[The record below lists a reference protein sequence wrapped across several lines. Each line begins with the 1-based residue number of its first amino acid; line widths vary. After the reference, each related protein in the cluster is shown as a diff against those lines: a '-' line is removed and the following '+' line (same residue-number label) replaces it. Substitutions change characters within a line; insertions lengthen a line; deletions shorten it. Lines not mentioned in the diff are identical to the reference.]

1 MNKYKSKVLNY
12 KDGIIGRLYHNL
24 KWVFGFYKMYM
35 GRILLYALVEVLRLA
50 VDFFI
55 TYKVGN
61 IVDFAIEK
69 NSQKVVAM
77 GIFYILLFVANA
89 VLSISSNR
97 LAAWNY
103 NTMQA
108 DMVKKLFNKVVKAD
122 WEELTAFHSGDLIT
136 RMSNDSKTISQNVT
150 IFLTTIITQTMM
162 IIASLAVIL
171 YNDASMIVVVLI
183 VGPIIACS
191 SRIFMNKIY
200 ASQAEIRKIESRETA
215 YNKESFHNIQ
225 AVKAFGL
232 ADEFYGRIKD
242 LEEERYKADMKSNF
256 FSLMSWIVT
265 YLAGILSGIICIG
278 WAFFRVNS
286 GVMTFG
292 ALTVVIMMAYRIA
305 VAGKALLQQ
314 IPISLQLTVAIE
326 RVREVIDI
334 HDEKLIETAAYEKFA
349 AETDKN
355 GVSVRVDNMS
365 FAYKTGRQI
374 FNQVNLEAN
383 PGEIIA
389 LVGPSGEGK
398 TTMLRLLLGI
408 LKAGSGDVYAQLPEE
423 NGEKFSFSTE
433 TRSLIAYVPQG
444 NTMLSGTIRENMLLI
459 APEATDEEIIDA
471 LKQACAYDFVQKL
484 PDGINHNIGE
494 SGIGFS
500 EGQNQRLAI
509 ARAILRKTPI
519 LLMDEATSA
528 LDVATERKVLSNLMK
543 KDTKRTCILTTHRPS
558 VLSACDR
565 VYRISDTKVTVI
577 NDAEI
582 QQLMNEF

>member
-1 MNKYKSKVLNY
+1 MNKYKTKVLNY

-24 KWVFGFYKMYM
+24 KWVFSFYKMYM
-35 GRILLYALVEVLRLA
+35 GRILLYALVEILRLA
-50 VDFFI
+50 VSFYI
-55 TYKVGN
+55 TYKLGN
-61 IVDFAIEK
+61 VVDLMLDK
-69 NSQKVVAM
+69 NSDRIIAM
-77 GIFYILLFVANA
+77 GVFYIILFVANA
-89 VLSISSNR
+89 FLSISSNR
-97 LAAWNY
+97 LSAWNY

-108 DMVKKLFNKVVKAD
+108 DMVKKLFKKVVKAD
-122 WEELTAFHSGDLIT
+122 WEELTAFHSGDLIA
-136 RMSNDSKTISQNVT
+136 RMSNDSKTISLNVSV
-150 IFLTTIITQTMM
+150 FLTTIITQSIM
-162 IIASLAVIL
+162 IIASLLVIL
-171 YNDASMIVVVLI
+171 LNDASMILVVI
-183 VGPIIACS
+183 IIAPVIAFS

-232 ADEFYGRIKD
+232 ADEFYGRIKQ
-242 LEEERYKADMKSNF
+242 LEDDRYAADMKSNF
-256 FSLMSWIVT
+256 YSLMSWIIT
-265 YLAGILSGIICIG
+265 YLAGIFSAIICIG
-278 WAFFRVNS
+278 WAFYRVNS
-286 GVMTFG
+286 GAMTIG

-305 VAGKALLQQ
+305 LAGKALLQQ

-334 HDEKLIETAAYEKFA
+334 HDEKLVETAAYEKFA
-349 AETDKN
+349 SQTDKN
-355 GVSVRVDNMS
+355 GVAVHVDDMS
-365 FAYKTGRQI
+365 FAYKTGRKI
-374 FNQVNLEAN
+374 FDQVHLEAN

-398 TTMLRLLLGI
+398 TTMLRILLGI
-408 LKAGSGDVYAQLPEE
+408 LKAGSGEVYTQLPDT
-423 NGEKFSFSTE
+423 GEKYSFSTE

-528 LDVATERKVLSNLMK
+528 LDVATERKVLNNLMK
-543 KDTKRTCILTTHRPS
+543 KDSKRTCILTTHRPS

-577 NDAEI
+577 NEAEI

>member
-1 MNKYKSKVLNY
+1 MGKYKNKVLNY
-12 KDGIIGRLYHNL
+12 KDGIILRLYQNL
-24 KWVFGFYKMYM
+24 KWAFSFYKMYM
-35 GRILLYALVEVLRLA
+35 GRILLYAFTEILRLG
-50 VDFFI
+50 VDFLI
-55 TYKVGN
+55 TYKIGN

-69 NSQKVVAM
+69 DTEKVIAM
-77 GIFYILLFVANA
+77 GLLYIGLFIANA
-89 VLSISSNR
+89 FLSISSNR

-108 DMVKKLFNKVVKAD
+108 DMVKKVFNKVLKAD
-122 WEELTAFHSGDLIT
+122 WEELTAFHSGDLIS

-150 IFLTTIITQTMM
+150 TFLTTIITQSLMV
-162 IIASLAVIL
+162 IVSLAVIL
-171 YNDASMIVVVLI
+171 MNDASMILVVVVI
-183 VGPIIACS
+183 APIIVFS
-191 SRIFMNKIY
+191 SRIFMRKIY
-200 ASQAEIRKIESRETA
+200 DSQAEIRQIESREVA

-232 ADEFYGRIKD
+232 ADEFYDRIQQ
-242 LEEERYKADMKSNF
+242 LEADRYKADMKSNL

-265 YLAGILSGIICIG
+265 YLAGIFSGIICIG
-278 WAFFRVNS
+278 WAFYRVDS
-286 GVMTFG
+286 GAMTFG

-305 VAGKALLQQ
+305 VAGKAILQQ
-314 IPISLQLTVAIE
+314 IPVSIQLTVAIE
-326 RVREVIDI
+326 RVREIINI
-334 HDEKLIETAAYEKFA
+334 HNEKLVETAEYEKFA
-349 AETDKN
+349 VQTDKN
-355 GVSVRVDNMS
+355 GVAVHVDNMC

-374 FNQVNLEAN
+374 FDNVNLEAN

-398 TTMLRLLLGI
+398 TTMLRILLGI
-408 LKAGSGDVYAQLPEE
+408 LKAGSGDVYAQLPVE
-423 NGEKFSFSTE
+423 NGEKYSFSTE

-444 NTMLSGTIRENMLLI
+444 NTMLSGTIKENMQLI
-459 APEATDEEIIDA
+459 APDATDEEIIDA
-471 LKQACAYDFVQKL
+471 LQQACAYDFVKKL
-484 PDGINHNIGE
+484 PDGIYHNIGE
-494 SGIGFS
+494 SGVGFS

-565 VYRISDTKVTVI
+565 VYRISDTKVNVI
-577 NDAEI
+577 NEAEI
-582 QQLMNEF
+582 QQLMNDF

>member
-12 KDGIIGRLYHNL
+12 KDGIILRLYHNL
-24 KWVFGFYKMYM
+24 KWVFSFYKMYM
-35 GRILLYALVEVLRLA
+35 GRILLYTLVEVCRLA
-50 VDFFI
+50 VDFLI

-61 IVDFAIEK
+61 VVDFAIEK
-69 NSQKVVAM
+69 NTDKVVSM
-77 GIFYILLFVANA
+77 GLFYIGLFVVNA

-97 LAAWNY
+97 ISAWNY

-108 DMVKKLFNKVVKAD
+108 DMVKKLFNKVVKSD

-136 RMSNDSKTISQNVT
+136 RMSNDSKTISMNVT
-150 IFLTTIITQTMM
+150 TFLTTIITQSMM
-162 IIASLAVIL
+162 ILVSLAVIL
-171 YNDASMIVVVLI
+171 INDASMILVVVI
-183 VGPIIACS
+183 VAPIIALS
-191 SRIFMNKIY
+191 SRIFMRKIY
-200 ASQAEIRKIESRETA
+200 DSQAEIRRIESRETA

-232 ADEFYGRIKD
+232 ADEFYGRIKL
-242 LEEERYKADMKSNF
+242 LEEERYAADMKSNF
-256 FSLMSWIVT
+256 YSLMSWVVT
-265 YLAGILSGIICIG
+265 YLSGIISAIICIG
-278 WAFFRVNS
+278 WAFFRVES
-286 GVMTFG
+286 GAMTFG
-292 ALTVVIMMAYRIA
+292 ALTIVIMMAYRIA

-326 RVREVIDI
+326 RVREVINI
-334 HDEKLIETAAYEKFA
+334 HDEKLVETAAYEKFA
-349 AETDKN
+349 VETDKN
-355 GVSVRVDNMS
+355 GVSVHVDDMS

-374 FNQVNLEAN
+374 FNNVRLEAN

-398 TTMLRLLLGI
+398 TTMLRILLGI
-408 LKAGSGDVYAQLPEE
+408 LKAGAGDVYAQLPDS
-423 NGEKFSFSTE
+423 GEKYAFSTE

-444 NTMLSGTIRENMLLI
+444 NTMLSGTIKENMQLI

-471 LKQACAYDFVQKL
+471 LKQSCAYDFVQKL
-484 PDGINHNIGE
+484 PDGIYHNIGE
-494 SGIGFS
+494 SGVGFS

-565 VYRISDTKVTVI
+565 VYRICDTKVTVI
-577 NDAEI
+577 NEAEI
-582 QQLMNEF
+582 QQLMNDF

>member
-1 MNKYKSKVLNY
+1 MGKYKNKVLNY
-12 KDGIIGRLYHNL
+12 KDGIIIRLYQNL
-24 KWVFGFYKMYM
+24 KWAFSFYKMYM
-35 GRILLYALVEVLRLA
+35 GRILLYAFTEILRLG

-55 TYKVGN
+55 TYKIGN

-69 NSQKVVAM
+69 DTEKVIAM
-77 GIFYILLFVANA
+77 GLLYIGLFIANA
-89 VLSISSNR
+89 FLSISSNR

-108 DMVKKLFNKVVKAD
+108 DMVKKVFNKVLKAD
-122 WEELTAFHSGDLIT
+122 WEELTAFHSGDLIS

-150 IFLTTIITQTMM
+150 TFLTTIITQSLMV
-162 IIASLAVIL
+162 IVSLAVIL
-171 YNDASMIVVVLI
+171 MNDASMILVVVVI
-183 VGPIIACS
+183 APIIVFS
-191 SRIFMNKIY
+191 SRIFMRKIY
-200 ASQAEIRKIESRETA
+200 DSQAEIRQIESREVA

-232 ADEFYGRIKD
+232 ADEFYDRIQQ
-242 LEEERYKADMKSNF
+242 LEADRYKADMKSNL

-265 YLAGILSGIICIG
+265 YLAGIFSGIICIG
-278 WAFFRVNS
+278 WAFYRVDS
-286 GVMTFG
+286 GAMTFG

-305 VAGKALLQQ
+305 VAGKAILQQ
-314 IPISLQLTVAIE
+314 IPVSIQLTVAIE
-326 RVREVIDI
+326 RVREIINI
-334 HDEKLIETAAYEKFA
+334 HNEKLVETAEYEKFA
-349 AETDKN
+349 VQTYKN
-355 GVSVRVDNMS
+355 GVAVHVDNMS

-374 FNQVNLEAN
+374 FDNVNLEAN

-398 TTMLRLLLGI
+398 TTMLRILLGI
-408 LKAGSGDVYAQLPEE
+408 LKAGSGDVYAQLPVE
-423 NGEKFSFSTE
+423 NGEKYSFSTE

-444 NTMLSGTIRENMLLI
+444 NTMLSGTIKENMQLI
-459 APEATDEEIIDA
+459 APDATDEEIIDA
-471 LKQACAYDFVQKL
+471 LQQACAYDFVKKL
-484 PDGINHNIGE
+484 PDGIYHNIGE
-494 SGIGFS
+494 SGVGFS

-565 VYRISDTKVTVI
+565 VYRISDTKVNVI
-577 NDAEI
+577 NEAEI
-582 QQLMNEF
+582 QQLMNDF

>member
-24 KWVFGFYKMYM
+24 KWVFSFYKMYM
-35 GRILLYALVEVLRLA
+35 GRILLYALAETLRLA
-50 VDFFI
+50 VDFLI

-69 NSQKVVAM
+69 NSQKVIAM
-77 GIFYILLFVANA
+77 GMFYILLFIANA
-89 VLSISSNR
+89 FLSISSNR

-150 IFLTTIITQTMM
+150 IFLTTIITQSLMV
-162 IIASLAVIL
+162 IASLAVIL

-183 VGPIIACS
+183 IAPIIAFS

-200 ASQAEIRKIESRETA
+200 GSQAEIRKIESRETA

-232 ADEFYGRIKD
+232 ADEFYGRIKA

-256 FSLMSWIVT
+256 YSLMSWIVT
-265 YLAGILSGIICIG
+265 YLSGILSGIICIG
-278 WAFFRVNS
+278 WAFYRVNS

-326 RVREVIDI
+326 RVREVINI
-334 HDEKLIETAAYEKFA
+334 NDEKLVETAAFEKFA
-349 AETDKN
+349 AETDKT
-355 GVSVRVDNMS
+355 GVSVNVDDMS

-374 FNQVNLEAN
+374 FNQVHLEAH

-408 LKAGSGDVYAQLPEE
+408 LKAGSGDVYAQLPDAS
-423 NGEKFSFSTE
+423 GEKYSFSTE

-459 APEATDEEIIDA
+459 APDATDEEIIDA

>member
-1 MNKYKSKVLNY
+1 MGKYKNKVLNY
-12 KDGIIGRLYHNL
+12 KDGIILRLYHNL
-24 KWVFGFYKMYM
+24 KWAFSFYKMYM
-35 GRILLYALVEVLRLA
+35 GRILLYAFTEILRLA
-50 VDFFI
+50 VDFLI
-55 TYKVGN
+55 TYKIGN

-69 NSQKVVAM
+69 DTEKVIAM
-77 GIFYILLFVANA
+77 GLLYIGLFIVNA
-89 VLSISSNR
+89 FLSISSNR

-108 DMVKKLFNKVVKAD
+108 DMVKKVFNKVLKAD
-122 WEELTAFHSGDLIT
+122 WEELTAFHSGDLIS

-150 IFLTTIITQTMM
+150 TFLTTIITQSLMV
-162 IIASLAVIL
+162 IVSLAVIL
-171 YNDASMIVVVLI
+171 MNDASMILVVVVI
-183 VGPIIACS
+183 APIIVFS
-191 SRIFMNKIY
+191 SRIFMRKIY
-200 ASQAEIRKIESRETA
+200 DSQAEIRQIESREVA

-232 ADEFYGRIKD
+232 ADEFYDRIQQ
-242 LEEERYKADMKSNF
+242 LEADRYKADMKSNL

-265 YLAGILSGIICIG
+265 YLAGIFSGIICIG
-278 WAFFRVNS
+278 WAFYRVDS
-286 GVMTFG
+286 GAMTFG

-305 VAGKALLQQ
+305 VAGKAILQQ
-314 IPISLQLTVAIE
+314 IPVSIQLTVAIE
-326 RVREVIDI
+326 RVREIINI
-334 HDEKLIETAAYEKFA
+334 HNEKLVETAEYEKFA
-349 AETDKN
+349 VQSDKN
-355 GVSVRVDNMS
+355 GVAVHVDNMS

-374 FNQVNLEAN
+374 FDTVNLEAN

-398 TTMLRLLLGI
+398 TTMLRILLGI
-408 LKAGSGDVYAQLPEE
+408 LKAGSGDVYAQLPVE
-423 NGEKFSFSTE
+423 NGEKYSFSTE

-444 NTMLSGTIRENMLLI
+444 NTMLSGTIKENMQLI
-459 APEATDEEIIDA
+459 APDATDEEIIDA
-471 LKQACAYDFVQKL
+471 LQQACAYDFVKKL
-484 PDGINHNIGE
+484 PDGIYHNIGE
-494 SGIGFS
+494 SGVGFS

-565 VYRISDTKVTVI
+565 VYRISDTKVNVI
-577 NDAEI
+577 NEAEI
-582 QQLMNEF
+582 QQLMNDF